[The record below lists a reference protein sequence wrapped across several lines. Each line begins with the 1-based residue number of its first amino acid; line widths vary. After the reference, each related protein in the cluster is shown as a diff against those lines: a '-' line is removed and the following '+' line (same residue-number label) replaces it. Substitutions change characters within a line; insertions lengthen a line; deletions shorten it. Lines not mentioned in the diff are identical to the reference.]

1 MWEEIWEKY
10 QKPIIIGSILMV
22 LCLLVGSLF
31 WPKSV
36 TQGSQ
41 EDSKMMMADSSASAS
56 SVPATLTSSNSPKAG
71 GNQKLMVDVKGAV
84 KNPGVYEV
92 KPGMRVVDG
101 IELAGGLTKSADRKN
116 INMALQLSDQQV
128 VYIPIKGEIK
138 DFDPKQLMGS
148 ANNSGSASLA
158 SGSTSSSS
166 TSDLVNINTADKAAL
181 LTLNGIGDK
190 KADQIISYREE
201 RGGFKTIDDLKQVQ
215 GIGDKIFAGLKDSI
229 TV

>member
-1 MWEEIWEKY
+1 
-10 QKPIIIGSILMV
+10 
-22 LCLLVGSLF
+22 
-31 WPKSV
+31 
-36 TQGSQ
+36 
-41 EDSKMMMADSSASAS
+41 MMMADSSASAS

-138 DFDPKQLMGS
+138 DFGPKQLMGS

>member
-1 MWEEIWEKY
+1 MAGI
-10 QKPIIIGSILMV
+10 
-22 LCLLVGSLF
+22 LLVVSLLRPKNNVQSPQENSEVMMAGSEAQSS
-31 WPKSV
+31 SV
-36 TQGSQ
+36 TSNPST
-41 EDSKMMMADSSASAS
+41 DSVQKSAG
-56 SVPATLTSSNSPKAG
+56 K
-71 GNQKLMVDVKGAV
+71 QKLMVDVKGAV
-84 KNPGVYEV
+84 KKPGVYEV

-101 IELAGGLTKSADRKN
+101 IELAGGLTESADRKN

-138 DFDPKQLMGS
+138 DFDPKHLMGT
-148 ANNSGSASLA
+148 AGNAGNESLA
-158 SGSTSSSS
+158 SSSSAGE
-166 TSDLVNINTADKAAL
+166 LVNINTADKNAL

-201 RGGFKTIDDLKQVQ
+201 QGGFKTIDDLKQVQ

>member
-10 QKPIIIGSILMV
+10 QKPIIIGSILMAAI
-22 LCLLVGSLF
+22 LLVVSLLRPKNNVQSPQESSEVMMAGSEAQSS
-31 WPKSV
+31 SV
-36 TQGSQ
+36 TSNPST
-41 EDSKMMMADSSASAS
+41 DSVQKSA
-56 SVPATLTSSNSPKAG
+56 KK
-71 GNQKLMVDVKGAV
+71 QKVMVDVKGAV
-84 KNPGVYEV
+84 KKPGVYEV

-101 IELAGGLTKSADRKN
+101 IELAGGLTESADRKN

-138 DFDPKQLMGS
+138 DFDPKQLMGT
-148 ANNSGSASLA
+148 AGNAGNESLA
-158 SGSTSSSS
+158 SSSSAGE
-166 TSDLVNINTADKAAL
+166 LVNINTADKNAL

-201 RGGFKTIDDLKQVQ
+201 QGGFKTIDDLKQVQ

>member
-1 MWEEIWEKY
+1 MLVVSLLRPKNNVQSPQENSEVMMA
-10 QKPIIIGSILMV
+10 GSEAQ
-22 LCLLVGSLF
+22 SS
-31 WPKSV
+31 SV
-36 TQGSQ
+36 TSNPST
-41 EDSKMMMADSSASAS
+41 DSVQKSAG
-56 SVPATLTSSNSPKAG
+56 K
-71 GNQKLMVDVKGAV
+71 QKLMVDVKGAV
-84 KNPGVYEV
+84 KKPGVYEV

-101 IELAGGLTKSADRKN
+101 IELAGGLTESADRKN

-138 DFDPKQLMGS
+138 DFDPKHLMGT
-148 ANNSGSASLA
+148 AGNAGNESLA
-158 SGSTSSSS
+158 SSSSAGE
-166 TSDLVNINTADKAAL
+166 LVNINTADKNAL

-201 RGGFKTIDDLKQVQ
+201 QGGFKTIDDLKQVQ

>member
-1 MWEEIWEKY
+1 MAAI
-10 QKPIIIGSILMV
+10 
-22 LCLLVGSLF
+22 LLVVSLLRPKNNVQSPQENSEVMMAGSEAQSS
-31 WPKSV
+31 SV
-36 TQGSQ
+36 TSNPST
-41 EDSKMMMADSSASAS
+41 DSVQKSAG
-56 SVPATLTSSNSPKAG
+56 K
-71 GNQKLMVDVKGAV
+71 QKLMVDVKGAV
-84 KNPGVYEV
+84 KKPGVYEV

-101 IELAGGLTKSADRKN
+101 IELAGGLTESADRKN

-138 DFDPKQLMGS
+138 DFDPKHLMGT
-148 ANNSGSASLA
+148 AGNAGNESLA
-158 SGSTSSSS
+158 SSSSAGE
-166 TSDLVNINTADKAAL
+166 LVNINTADKNAL

-201 RGGFKTIDDLKQVQ
+201 QGGFKTIDDLKQVQ

>member
-10 QKPIIIGSILMV
+10 QKPIIIGSILMAAI
-22 LCLLVGSLF
+22 LLVVSLLRPKNNVQSPQENSEVMMAGSEAQSS
-31 WPKSV
+31 SV
-36 TQGSQ
+36 TSNPST
-41 EDSKMMMADSSASAS
+41 DSVQKSAG
-56 SVPATLTSSNSPKAG
+56 K
-71 GNQKLMVDVKGAV
+71 QKLMVDVKGAV
-84 KNPGVYEV
+84 KKPGVYEV

-101 IELAGGLTKSADRKN
+101 IELAGGLTESADRKN

-138 DFDPKQLMGS
+138 DFDPKHLMGT
-148 ANNSGSASLA
+148 AGNAGNESLA
-158 SGSTSSSS
+158 SSSSAGE
-166 TSDLVNINTADKAAL
+166 LININTADKNAL

-201 RGGFKTIDDLKQVQ
+201 QGGFKTIDDLKQVQ

>member
-36 TQGSQ
+36 TQGPQ
-41 EDSKMMMADSSASAS
+41 EDSKMMMADSSASTS

-215 GIGDKIFAGLKDSI
+215 GIGDKIFAGLRDSI

>member
-1 MWEEIWEKY
+1 MGRNLGKIP
-10 QKPIIIGSILMV
+10 KPIIIGSILMAAI
-22 LCLLVGSLF
+22 LLVVSLLRPKNTVQSPQENSEVMMAGSEAQSS
-31 WPKSV
+31 SV
-36 TQGSQ
+36 TSNPST
-41 EDSKMMMADSSASAS
+41 DSVQKSAG
-56 SVPATLTSSNSPKAG
+56 K
-71 GNQKLMVDVKGAV
+71 QKLMVDVKGAV
-84 KNPGVYEV
+84 KKPGVYEV

-101 IELAGGLTKSADRKN
+101 IELAGGLTESADRKN

-138 DFDPKQLMGS
+138 DFDPKHLMGT
-148 ANNSGSASLA
+148 AGNAGNESLA
-158 SGSTSSSS
+158 SSSSAGE
-166 TSDLVNINTADKAAL
+166 LVNINTADKNAL

-201 RGGFKTIDDLKQVQ
+201 QGGFKTIDDLKQVQ

>member
-10 QKPIIIGSILMV
+10 QKPIIIGSILMAAI
-22 LCLLVGSLF
+22 LLVVSLLRPKNNVQSPQESSEVMMAGSEAQSS
-31 WPKSV
+31 SV
-36 TQGSQ
+36 TSNPST
-41 EDSKMMMADSSASAS
+41 DSVQKSAR
-56 SVPATLTSSNSPKAG
+56 K
-71 GNQKLMVDVKGAV
+71 QKLMVDVKGAV
-84 KNPGVYEV
+84 KKPGVYEV

-101 IELAGGLTKSADRKN
+101 IELAGGLTESADRKN

-138 DFDPKQLMGS
+138 DFDPKHLMGT
-148 ANNSGSASLA
+148 AGNAGNESLA
-158 SGSTSSSS
+158 SSSSAGE
-166 TSDLVNINTADKAAL
+166 LVNINTADKNAL

-201 RGGFKTIDDLKQVQ
+201 QGGFKTIDDLKQVQ

>member
-1 MWEEIWEKY
+1 MAAI
-10 QKPIIIGSILMV
+10 
-22 LCLLVGSLF
+22 LLVVSLLRPKNNVQSPQENSEVMMAGSEAQSS
-31 WPKSV
+31 SV
-36 TQGSQ
+36 TSNPST
-41 EDSKMMMADSSASAS
+41 DSVQKSAR
-56 SVPATLTSSNSPKAG
+56 K
-71 GNQKLMVDVKGAV
+71 QKLMVDVKGAV
-84 KNPGVYEV
+84 KKPGVYEV

-101 IELAGGLTKSADRKN
+101 IELAGGLTESADRKN

-138 DFDPKQLMGS
+138 DFDPKHLMGT
-148 ANNSGSASLA
+148 AGNAGNESLA
-158 SGSTSSSS
+158 SSSSAGE
-166 TSDLVNINTADKAAL
+166 LVNINTADKNAL

-201 RGGFKTIDDLKQVQ
+201 QGGFKTIDDLKQVQ

>member
-10 QKPIIIGSILMV
+10 QKPIIIGSILML

-31 WPKSV
+31 WPKLV
-36 TQGSQ
+36 AQGPQ

-71 GNQKLMVDVKGAV
+71 GKQKLMVDVKGAV

-201 RGGFKTIDDLKQVQ
+201 RGGFKTIDGLKQVQ

>member
-10 QKPIIIGSILMV
+10 QKPIIIGSILMAAI
-22 LCLLVGSLF
+22 LLVVSLLRPKNTVQSPQENSEVMMAGSEAQSS
-31 WPKSV
+31 SV
-36 TQGSQ
+36 TSNPST
-41 EDSKMMMADSSASAS
+41 DSVQKSAG
-56 SVPATLTSSNSPKAG
+56 K
-71 GNQKLMVDVKGAV
+71 QKLMVDVKGAV
-84 KNPGVYEV
+84 KKPGVYEV

-101 IELAGGLTKSADRKN
+101 IELAGGLTESADRKN

-138 DFDPKQLMGS
+138 DFDPKQLMGT
-148 ANNSGSASLA
+148 AGNAGNESLA
-158 SGSTSSSS
+158 SSSS
-166 TSDLVNINTADKAAL
+166 ADKNAL

-201 RGGFKTIDDLKQVQ
+201 QGGFKTIDDLKQVQ

>member
-10 QKPIIIGSILMV
+10 QKPIIIGSILMAAI
-22 LCLLVGSLF
+22 LLVVSLLRPKNNVQSPQENSEVMMAGSEAQSS
-31 WPKSV
+31 SV
-36 TQGSQ
+36 TSNPST
-41 EDSKMMMADSSASAS
+41 DSVQKSAG
-56 SVPATLTSSNSPKAG
+56 K
-71 GNQKLMVDVKGAV
+71 QKLMVDVKGAV
-84 KNPGVYEV
+84 KKPGVYEV

-101 IELAGGLTKSADRKN
+101 IELDGGLTESADRKN

-138 DFDPKQLMGS
+138 DFDPKHLMGT
-148 ANNSGSASLA
+148 AGNAGNESLA
-158 SGSTSSSS
+158 SSSSAGE
-166 TSDLVNINTADKAAL
+166 LVNINTADKNAL

-201 RGGFKTIDDLKQVQ
+201 QGGFKTIDDLKQVQ